1 MSMASIILNF
11 SPTGEVIAKC
21 PSCDVKGYWYEDEL
35 TNKFVMS
42 FDPADDLC
50 ELNKSWD
57 IQLSGS
63 SAVVLNSNDGNDPV
77 TLTLRIT

>member
-1 MSMASIILNF
+1 MASIILNF

-21 PSCDVKGYWYEDEL
+21 SSCDVKGYWYEDEL

-42 FDPADDLC
+42 FDPADELC

-57 IQLSGS
+57 VELSGS
-63 SAVVLNSNDGNDPV
+63 AAVVLKSNDENGIV